1 MIAFI
6 WAQDQKRQIGHQGRL
21 PWHLPADLAYFKKKT
36 SGHPMVMGRKTFAS
50 FPGFLPGREHIVL
63 TRDKDFRAKYPAD
76 APLTVYHSLPEL
88 REWLLAQSELVFV
101 IGGASLF
108 ESLKDDVSRLYLTE
122 IEETFEGDTVMP
134 KLDLTK
140 FTLLEKKVGQID
152 AKNRYPHTFYVY
164 ERK

>member
-1 MIAFI
+1 M
-6 WAQDQKRQIGHQGRL
+6 L
-21 PWHLPADLAYFKKKT
+21 
-36 SGHPMVMGRKTFAS
+36 
-50 FPGFLPGREHIVL
+50 
-63 TRDKDFRAKYPAD
+63 FR
-76 APLTVYHSLPEL
+76 SL

-152 AKNRYPHTFYVY
+152 TKNRYPHTFYVY

>member
-1 MIAFI
+1 MLFRSMA
-6 WAQDQKRQIGHQGRL
+6 WSRSAPRVAAYCEKNMRSMESRTKAPIGSE
-21 PWHLPADLAYFKKKT
+21 PA
-36 SGHPMVMGRKTFAS
+36 
-50 FPGFLPGREHIVL
+50 
-63 TRDKDFRAKYPAD
+63 TRSSARAND
-76 APLTVYHSLPEL
+76 GSMSIRRGLPEL

-152 AKNRYPHTFYVY
+152 TKNRYPHTFYVY